1 MPVPLYFDFSP
12 VPYRQGQGYAK
23 LGAAHKKTHQASKG
37 QYDRQTYV
45 RETVR
50 PPGSR
55 VFGRALSVTPS
66 QKAEQSRA
74 AVDGR
79 MNEREKYN
87 RVTSRMP
94 KGESGEDK

>member
-23 LGAAHKKTHQASKG
+23 LGAPHKKTPASKG

-55 VFGRALSVTPS
+55 VFGRALFRDAFT
-66 QKAEQSRA
+66 EGRA
-74 AVDGR
+74 VSGR

-87 RVTSRMP
+87 CVTSRMP